1 MNFHIFYVILLENKE
16 DEKSVA
22 NIYVP
27 AGLPAAAQLREEG
40 VNITDASRPSDVKAK
55 RILLLNLMPLKEA
68 TERQLFRLF
77 SESEE
82 NIEFTL
88 MKTFSYTSKNT
99 SAEHL
104 DKFYHS
110 FEEPFIKD
118 SYFDGLIVTGAPVEQ
133 LKFDQ
138 VVYWEELCH
147 IFEWAKTHIKGIY
160 SICWGA
166 QAALKILYGT
176 EKYLTK
182 DKLFGIYGVGLTE
195 DGKSCPLCKDMP
207 EKFITPQSRYAY
219 VKREDIQNDPALRI
233 LAEGE
238 EAGIHM
244 AASKDLK
251 LVCVF
256 GHPEYD
262 KETLSGEYFRDLN
275 RGDDIV
281 FPHNYFVDDNP
292 LLLPDPTWQS
302 VGRSFAAKWINM
314 L

>member
-1 MNFHIFYVILLENKE
+1 MATV
-16 DEKSVA
+16 
-22 NIYVP
+22 YVP
-27 AGLPAAAQLREEG
+27 AGLPAAIQLREEG
-40 VNITDASRPSDVKAK
+40 MKIKDIACPSDTKVK

-68 TERQLFRLF
+68 TERQIFRLF
-77 SESEE
+77 SEAEE
-82 NIEFTL
+82 DIEFTL

-99 SAEHL
+99 SEEHL
-104 DKFYHS
+104 TKFYHS
-110 FEEPFIKD
+110 FEEDIIKENF
-118 SYFDGLIVTGAPVEQ
+118 FDGLIVTGAPVEQ
-133 LKFDQ
+133 LKFEQ
-138 VVYWEELCH
+138 VVYWDELCH

-166 QAALKILYGT
+166 QAALNILYGT

-182 DKLFGIYGVGLTE
+182 DKLFGIYDVALTD
-195 DGKSCPLCKDMP
+195 DGKSCPLCADMP
-207 EKFITPQSRYAY
+207 DNFITPQSRYAY
-219 VKREDIQNDPALRI
+219 VKREDIIEDPSLCI
-233 LAEGE
+233 LAEGTD
-238 EAGIHM
+238 AGIHM
-244 AASKDLK
+244 AASRDLK